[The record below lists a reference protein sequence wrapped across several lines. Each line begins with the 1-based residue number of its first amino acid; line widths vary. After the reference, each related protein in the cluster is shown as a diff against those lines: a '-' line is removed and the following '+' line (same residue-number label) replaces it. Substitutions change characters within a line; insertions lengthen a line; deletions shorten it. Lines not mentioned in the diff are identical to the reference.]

1 MEGEALHTS
10 RIPAAYGTIRS
21 GTPVGFRSRHPA
33 IMNQFK
39 MPIGDWLGR
48 RAELSPDRVALYDA
62 QQAMRPISYAE
73 WNRAASRTAA
83 LLRRLGVG
91 YGDRVAILAYNSVAF
106 LDLWF
111 ACGKLGAIMQPLNW
125 RLTEA
130 ELAALLADAT
140 PCLFVY
146 GSEFVPMAAALRGS
160 APFVNHWVALDPELR
175 ADPTDISLAARES
188 CTEPLLPV
196 ALDWD
201 DPWVICYTGGTTG
214 LPKGALLT
222 HGNICFNAI
231 NTVMSWG
238 LDEHDTAILNTP
250 LFHTGGLNVFT
261 APLVMVGGASIVCRG
276 FDPDLTYDLIAARR
290 VTLFFAVPTM
300 FIALQ
305 QHPRWADADFSSLKL
320 VISGGAPCPLPVFE
334 AFWQRGV
341 DFKTGYG
348 LTEAGPNTFWLP
360 PADVRRKPGAVGF
373 PLFFIEVRL
382 TDAQGELC
390 AADQVGE
397 LWVRGPHVCRGYW
410 GRPAETAQAITPD
423 GWLRT
428 GDLARRD
435 AEGYYTI
442 VGRLKDVIISGGENI
457 YPAEVESVLS
467 AHPAVGE
474 VCLIAAPDPKWGEV
488 AVAVAVARAQH
499 SLDPDEL
506 LTFAAT
512 RLARYKLPRR
522 IMLQTDPLPKTA
534 AGKLDRQ
541 ALTRWYVDPSTS

>member
-1 MEGEALHTS
+1 MVGEGRAP
-10 RIPAAYGTIRS
+10 RQTI
-21 GTPVGFRSRHPA
+21 TA
-33 IMNQFK
+33 MNQLT
-39 MPIGDWLGR
+39 MNLGDWLGR
-48 RAELSPDRVALYDA
+48 RAQLSPERVALYDA

-73 WNRAASRTAA
+73 WDQTATRTAA
-83 LLRRLGVG
+83 LLRRRGVG
-91 YGDRVAILAYNSVAF
+91 RGDRVAVLAYNSVAF

-130 ELAALLADAT
+130 ELTALVADAT

-146 GSEFVPMAAALRGS
+146 GAEFAPVVATLRCAAPSVR
-160 APFVNHWVALDPELR
+160 HWLALDPEAL
-175 ADPTDISLAARES
+175 ADPADTPLAARDACDE
-188 CTEPLLPV
+188 PV
-196 ALDWD
+196 APAALAWD

-214 LPKGALLT
+214 LPKGAVLT
-222 HGNICFNAI
+222 HGNITFNAV

-238 LDEHDTAILNTP
+238 LDAGDTAVLNTP

-261 APLVMVGGASIVCRG
+261 APLVLAGGASIVCRG
-276 FDPDLTYDLIAARR
+276 FDAEQIYDLIAEGQ
-290 VTLFFAVPTM
+290 VTVFFGVPTM

-305 QHPRWADADFSSLKL
+305 QHPRWAEADFSRLKL
-320 VISGGAPCPLPVFE
+320 VISGGAPCPAPVFE

-373 PLFFIEVRL
+373 PLFFIEAQL
-382 TDAQGELC
+382 TDGQGGPC
-390 AADQVGE
+390 APDQVGE
-397 LWVRGPHVCRGYW
+397 LWVRGPHVCKGYW
-410 GRPAETAQAITPD
+410 GRPDETAQAITPD

-467 AHPAVGE
+467 AHPAVAE

-488 AVAVAVARAQH
+488 PLAVAVPRPGQD
-499 SLDPDEL
+499 LDPADL
-506 LTFAAT
+506 LAFAAAH
-512 RLARYKLPRR
+512 LARYKLPRHVVV
-522 IMLQTDPLPKTA
+522 QAETLPKTA
-534 AGKLDRQ
+534 AGKLDKQ
-541 ALTRWYVDPSTS
+541 ALMRIYIS